1 MNKEAELIIAYLN
14 GAISL
19 MEGTPMANWDD
30 FPVGV
35 GLQKQ
40 LEHVRFVV
48 ADRHSIPEY
57 FSFKDITEKQEEK
70 DLAKEYLLDEVWE
83 ATRNDN
89 DTFKGWTFNE
99 LERIV
104 SNLTDDEAL
113 EYYMKMGNNWSRAGR
128 HAVLEEIIKHA
139 KT

>member
-57 FSFKDITEKQEEK
+57 FSFKDITQEKLAR
-70 DLAKEYLLDEVWE
+70 DSAKEHLLDEVWE
-83 ATRNDN
+83 ITQGDN
-89 DTFKGWTFNE
+89 TDFHGLTFEDLAE
-99 LERIV
+99 LID
-104 SNLTDDEAL
+104 NLSDDQAL
-113 EYYMKMGNNWSRAGR
+113 EYFMSMGNDWSRAGR
-128 HAVLEEIIKHA
+128 HLILSRMIDDA
-139 KT
+139 KN